1 MPTLTI
7 KNVPD
12 DLYKQLKQMA
22 SHHRRSINSE
32 VLVSL
37 ERCFQKP
44 RRDVKEILSRIRRLR
59 KKTAGHRLT
68 DKILSQAKSEGR
80 L

>member
-1 MPTLTI
+1 MATLTI

-12 DLYKQLKQMA
+12 DLYRQLKQIA
-22 SHHRRSINSE
+22 GYHRRSINSE
-32 VLVSL
+32 VLVCL
-37 ERCFQKP
+37 EHSFQTP

-68 DKILSQAKSEGR
+68 DKILSQAKREGR